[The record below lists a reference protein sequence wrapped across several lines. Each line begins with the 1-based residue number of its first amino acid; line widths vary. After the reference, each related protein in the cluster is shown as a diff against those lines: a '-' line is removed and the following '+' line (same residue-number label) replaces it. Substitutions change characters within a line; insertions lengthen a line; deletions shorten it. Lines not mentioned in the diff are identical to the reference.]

1 MRILIYNWR
10 DLTHPK
16 AGGAEVYTDSVARV
30 WSNEGHE
37 VTLFTSAV
45 QDQPDDEVGE
55 GGYRIVRRGGR
66 LGVYREARRFWRRE
80 GRGNFDL
87 VIDEVNTK
95 PFGCPK
101 WVKDVP
107 VVALIHQV
115 AREIWFHETWL
126 PVALLGRFWLE
137 RHWLASYRD
146 TTTVTVS
153 TSSKQSLEAYGLR
166 NVTIVPEGMDL
177 TPELLTSDP
186 PEKEDTLTFAF
197 VGRLSSNKRP
207 HHALEA
213 FKIVHRQFPEARLWV
228 MGTGPMEAKLRR
240 RAPEGVEFL
249 GRVSDAEKR
258 NRLSRVHALLVTS
271 VREGWGLVVTEA
283 AAVGTPSVGYTV
295 PGLCDSISASDGLL
309 SDPDPGALA
318 EVAIVSV
325 SDLKIANYLP
335 STHGVKTWREV
346 ADQILALATDTE
358 GEHVQHSE
366 HTPAGLSVVEDAADG
381 SHRAD

>member
-45 QDQPDDEVGE
+45 MDQPGDEVGE

-66 LGVYREARRFWRRE
+66 LGVYREARRFWMRE
-80 GRGNFDL
+80 GQGNFDL

-107 VVALIHQV
+107 VIALIHQV

-166 NVTIVPEGMDL
+166 NVTIVPEGVDPM
-177 TPELLTSDP
+177 PESLMPDP
-186 PEKEDTLTFAF
+186 PQKEETLTFAF

-207 HHALEA
+207 QHAIEA

-228 MGTGPMEAKLRR
+228 MGTGPMEAKLRS
-240 RAPEGVEFL
+240 RAPERVEFL
-249 GRVSDAEKR
+249 GWVSDTEKLE
-258 NRLSRVHALLVTS
+258 RLGRVHALLVTS

-283 AAVGTPSVGYTV
+283 AMVGTPSIGYKV

-309 SDPDPGALA
+309 SDTDPVALA
-318 EVAIVSV
+318 EVIIASV
-325 SDLKIANYLP
+325 SDLMTANRSP
-335 STHGVKTWREV
+335 KVRGVTTWSEV
-346 ADQILALATDTE
+346 ADRLIALVADVV
-358 GEHVQHSE
+358 GEHAQPSGL
-366 HTPAGLSVVEDAADG
+366 TPAGLSVVDEADG
-381 SHRAD
+381 SRRAG

>member
-10 DLTHPK
+10 DLAHPK
-16 AGGAEVYTDSVARV
+16 AGGAEVYTDAVARV
-30 WSNEGHE
+30 WINEGHE
-37 VTLFTSAV
+37 VTLFTSSV
-45 QDQPDDEVGE
+45 MGQPGDEVGE

-80 GRGNFDL
+80 GWGNFDL

-101 WVKDVP
+101 WVTDVP
-107 VVALIHQV
+107 VIALVHQV

-126 PVALLGRFWLE
+126 PIALLGRFWLE

-153 TSSKQSLEAYGLR
+153 TSSKESLEAYGLR
-166 NVTIVPEGMDL
+166 KVTIVPEGMDL
-177 TPELLTSDP
+177 APELFTSDP
-186 PEKEDTLTFAF
+186 PDKEDTLTFAF

-207 HHALEA
+207 QHAIEA
-213 FKIVHRQFPEARLWV
+213 FSIIRRRFPEAHLWV

-240 RAPEGVEFL
+240 RAPDGVEFL
-249 GRVSDAEKR
+249 GRVSDTEKLE
-258 NRLSRVHALLVTS
+258 RLGRVHALLVTS

-295 PGLCDSISASDGLL
+295 PGLCDSISASDGFL
-309 SDPDPGALA
+309 SDPDPVALA
-318 EVAIVSV
+318 EVVITSV
-325 SDLKIANYLP
+325 SDLMTANRSP
-335 STHGVKTWREV
+335 KVRGVTTWSEV
-346 ADQILALATDTE
+346 AARLIALAANVE
-358 GEHVQHSE
+358 GERAQVSGL
-366 HTPAGLSVVEDAADG
+366 TLAGRSVVDVADG
-381 SHRAD
+381 SRRAG

>member
-16 AGGAEVYTDSVARV
+16 AGGAEVYTDAVARV
-30 WSNEGHE
+30 WSKEGHE

-45 QDQPDDEVGE
+45 PGQSDDEVGV

-66 LGVYREARRFWRRE
+66 LGVYREARRFWMRE
-80 GRGNFDL
+80 GHGNFDF

-95 PFGCPK
+95 PFGCPE

-115 AREIWFHETWL
+115 AREIWLHETWL

-137 RHWLASYRD
+137 RRWLASYRD

-153 TSSKQSLEAYGLR
+153 ASSKQSLEAYGLR
-166 NVTIVPEGMDL
+166 NVTIVPEGMDPMPASL
-177 TPELLTSDP
+177 MSDP
-186 PEKEDTLTFAF
+186 PHKEETLTFAF

-213 FKIVHRQFPEARLWV
+213 FKIVHRQFPKARLWV
-228 MGTGPMEAKLRR
+228 MGTGPMEAKLRS
-240 RAPEGVEFL
+240 RAPDGVEFL
-249 GRVSDAEKR
+249 GWVSDAEKLE
-258 NRLSRVHALLVTS
+258 RLGRVHALLVTS

-283 AAVGTPSVGYTV
+283 AMVGTPSIGYKV

-309 SDPDPGALA
+309 SDTDPFALA
-318 EVAIVSV
+318 EVIIASV
-325 SDLKIANYLP
+325 SDLMTANRSP
-335 STHGVKTWREV
+335 KVRGVTTWSEV
-346 ADQILALATDTE
+346 AARLIALVADAV
-358 GEHVQHSE
+358 GEHAQPSGL
-366 HTPAGLSVVEDAADG
+366 TPAGLSVVDEADG
-381 SHRAD
+381 SRRAG

>member
-1 MRILIYNWR
+1 M
-10 DLTHPK
+10 
-16 AGGAEVYTDSVARV
+16 
-30 WSNEGHE
+30 
-37 VTLFTSAV
+37 
-45 QDQPDDEVGE
+45 
-55 GGYRIVRRGGR
+55 
-66 LGVYREARRFWRRE
+66 
-80 GRGNFDL
+80 
-87 VIDEVNTK
+87 IDEVNTK

-107 VVALIHQV
+107 VVALIHQI

-166 NVTIVPEGMDL
+166 DVTIVPEGMGL
-177 TPELLTSDP
+177 TTESLTSDP

-283 AAVGTPSVGYTV
+283 AMVGTPSVGYSV
-295 PGLCDSISASDGLL
+295 PGLCDSISASDGFL
-309 SDPDPGALA
+309 SDPDPVALA
-318 EVAIVSV
+318 EVVITSV
-325 SDLKIANYLP
+325 SDLMTANRSP
-335 STHGVKTWREV
+335 KVRGVATWSEV
-346 ADQILALATDTE
+346 AARLIALAANVE
-358 GEHVQHSE
+358 GEHAQVSGL
-366 HTPAGLSVVEDAADG
+366 TPAGRSVVDDADG
-381 SHRAD
+381 SRRAG

>member
-16 AGGAEVYTDSVARV
+16 AGGAEVYTDAVARV

-37 VTLFTSAV
+37 VTLFTSSV
-45 QDQPDDEVGE
+45 MGQPGDEVGE

-80 GRGNFDL
+80 GLGNFDL

-126 PVALLGRFWLE
+126 PIALLGRFWLE
-137 RHWLASYRD
+137 RHWLASYQN

-166 NVTIVPEGMDL
+166 SVTIVPEGMDL
-177 TPELLTSDP
+177 IPESLTSDP
-186 PEKEDTLTFAF
+186 SEKEDTLTLAF

-207 HHALEA
+207 QHAIEA
-213 FKIVHRQFPEARLWV
+213 FRIVQRQFPEARLWV
-228 MGTGPMEAKLRR
+228 MGAGPMEAKLRN

-258 NRLSRVHALLVTS
+258 NRLSRAHALLVTS
-271 VREGWGLVVTEA
+271 LREGWGLVVSEA
-283 AAVGTPSVGYTV
+283 AAVGTPSVGYNV
-295 PGLCDSISASDGLL
+295 PGLCDSIAASDGLL
-309 SDPDPGALA
+309 SDPDPVALA
-318 EVAIVSV
+318 GVVIASV
-325 SDLKIANYLP
+325 SDLMTLSHMPTANGL
-335 STHGVKTWREV
+335 TTWRDV
-346 ADQILALATDTE
+346 AAQVMAVTAIEKDDSK
-358 GEHVQHSE
+358 EH
-366 HTPAGLSVVEDAADG
+366 L
-381 SHRAD
+381 R

>member
-16 AGGAEVYTDSVARV
+16 AGGAEVYTDAVARV
-30 WSNEGHE
+30 WSHEGHE
-37 VTLFTSAV
+37 VTLFTSTV
-45 QDQPDDEVGE
+45 MGQPGDEVGE

-80 GRGNFDL
+80 GQGNFDL

-101 WVKDVP
+101 WIKDVP

-137 RHWLASYRD
+137 RRWLASYRD

-153 TSSKQSLEAYGLR
+153 ASSKESLRAYGLCKVR
-166 NVTIVPEGMDL
+166 TVPEGMDIL
-177 TPELLTSDP
+177 PTVDIGGASKK
-186 PEKEDTLTFAF
+186 EKTITFAF

-207 HHALEA
+207 QHAIEA

-228 MGTGPMEAKLRR
+228 IGTGPMETKLRR
-240 RAPEGVEFL
+240 KAPKGVEFL
-249 GRVSDAEKR
+249 GRVSDVEKR

-283 AAVGTPSVGYTV
+283 ALVGTPSAGYNV
-295 PGLCDSISASDGLL
+295 PGLCDSIAASEGLL

-318 EVAIVSV
+318 EVIIASV
-325 SDLKIANYLP
+325 SDLMTANYLP
-335 STHGVKTWREV
+335 TARGVKTWREV
-346 ADQILALATDTE
+346 ADQVLALATDAE
-358 GEHVQHSE
+358 GEHVQHAG
-366 HTPAGLSVVEDAADG
+366 HTPAGLSVIEDADG
-381 SHRAD
+381 SCRAD

>member
-1 MRILIYNWR
+1 LRILIYNWR

-16 AGGAEVYTDSVARV
+16 AGGAEVYTDAVARV
-30 WSNEGHE
+30 WINEGHE

-80 GRGNFDL
+80 GQCNFDL

-126 PVALLGRFWLE
+126 PIALLGRFWLE
-137 RHWLASYRD
+137 RRWLASYRD
-146 TTTVTVS
+146 TTTVTLS
-153 TSSKQSLEAYGLR
+153 ASSRESLRAYGLR
-166 NVTIVPEGMDL
+166 KVGIVPVGMDIL
-177 TPELLTSDP
+177 PTVGIGGTS
-186 PEKEDTLTFAF
+186 EKEKTVTFAF

-207 HHALEA
+207 QDAIEA
-213 FKIVHRQFPEARLWV
+213 FAIVRRQLPDARLWV
-228 MGTGPMEAKLRR
+228 MGTGPMETKLRR
-240 RAPEGVEFL
+240 KVPKGVEFL

-283 AAVGTPSVGYTV
+283 AMVGTRSAGYNV
-295 PGLCDSISASDGLL
+295 PGLCDSISASDGFL
-309 SDPDPGALA
+309 SDPEPGALA
-318 EVAIVSV
+318 EVVIASV
-325 SDLKIANYLP
+325 SDLVTTKYLP
-335 STHGVKTWREV
+335 TARGVKTWSEV
-346 ADQILALATDTE
+346 ADQILGLATDTE
-358 GEHVQHSE
+358 VEHVQHSG
-366 HTPAGLSVVEDAADG
+366 HTPAGLSVVEDADG
-381 SHRAD
+381 SRRAD

>member
-10 DLTHPK
+10 DLAHPK
-16 AGGAEVYTDSVARV
+16 AGGAEVYTDAVARV
-30 WSNEGHE
+30 WINEGHE
-37 VTLFTSAV
+37 VTLFTSSV
-45 QDQPDDEVGE
+45 MGQPGDEVGE

-66 LGVYREARRFWRRE
+66 LGVYKEARRFWKRE
-80 GRGNFDL
+80 GQGNFDL

-101 WVKDVP
+101 WVTDVP
-107 VVALIHQV
+107 VIALIHQV

-137 RHWLASYRD
+137 RHWLASYQD
-146 TTTVTVS
+146 TSTVTVS

-166 NVTIVPEGMDL
+166 NVTIVPEGMVPM
-177 TPELLTSDP
+177 PESLTSDP
-186 PEKEDTLTFAF
+186 LQKEDTLTFAF

-207 HHALEA
+207 QDAIEA
-213 FKIVHRQFPEARLWV
+213 FKIVHRQFPEARLWI
-228 MGTGPMEAKLRR
+228 MGTGPMEAKLCR

-249 GRVSDAEKR
+249 GRVSDTEKLE
-258 NRLSRVHALLVTS
+258 RLGRAHALLVTS

-295 PGLCDSISASDGLL
+295 PGLCDSISASEGLL

-318 EVAIVSV
+318 EVVVASV
-325 SDLKIANYLP
+325 SDLMTASFSPKAR
-335 STHGVKTWREV
+335 GVTTWSEV
-346 ADQILALATDTE
+346 GARVIALARDVE
-358 GEHVQHSE
+358 GERAHASGLA
-366 HTPAGLSVVEDAADG
+366 PAGLSTADDADG
-381 SHRAD
+381 SRRAG